1 MARRNTGSGGTPA
14 VDALMSAGVDF
25 TVITYDHDPAER
37 HFGEE
42 TVDRLGLDPARVFKT
57 LIVDTGTGRPPLAVA
72 VVPVAGQLDL
82 KAMAA
87 ALGVKKVTLADP
99 LVAERV
105 TGSVVGGISPL
116 GQRTPLPTIID
127 ASALGLATLYCSGG
141 KRGFQVELAPADL
154 ARVVGATFAP
164 IARL

>member
-1 MARRNTGSGGTPA
+1 MASGGTPA
-14 VDALMSAGVDF
+14 TEALTAAGIAFTLHAYTHHDDSRDFGAEAARELGVDELR
-25 TVITYDHDPAER
+25 I
-37 HFGEE
+37 
-42 TVDRLGLDPARVFKT
+42 FKT
-57 LIVDTGTGRPPLAVA
+57 LVVDVGTGRPPLAVGI
-72 VVPVAGQLDL
+72 VPVAGQLDL

-141 KRGFQVELAPADL
+141 KRGFQVELARADL